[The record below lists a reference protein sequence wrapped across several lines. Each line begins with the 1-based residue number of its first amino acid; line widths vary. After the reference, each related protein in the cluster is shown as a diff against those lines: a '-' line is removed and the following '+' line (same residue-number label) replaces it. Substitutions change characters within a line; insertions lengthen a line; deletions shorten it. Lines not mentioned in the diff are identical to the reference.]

1 MWLMMNIKQESW
13 YWELNEVGGLRQLR
27 MEELYID
34 GTLMSL
40 SLLLVVG
47 YHVHLWQCLKKK
59 PEETTTGIQREG
71 RRAWLERALQ
81 VEGGSMQVVQSLR
94 NNLMIIILRASISI
108 TVSSSVAALTNNAYR
123 SKLGFGTQSNSVSG
137 LFALKFAAAFVVS
150 VSSFLC
156 SSFGVGFLVDTCM
169 LVTTATATTHIQ
181 RLVDTGFALAFVG
194 NRLMWLSF
202 VLLLWSLGPI
212 PVALSSFA
220 LIWRFSTMDFV
231 HKPCTYYN

>member
-1 MWLMMNIKQESW
+1 MGGYLSG
-13 YWELNEVGGLRQLR
+13 EVTGNTSRLTLQ

-40 SLLLVVG
+40 SVLLVVG
-47 YHVHLWQCLKKK
+47 YHLHLWQCLKKK
-59 PEETTTGIQREG
+59 PEKTTRGIQREG
-71 RRAWLERALQ
+71 RRAWVERALQ

-108 TVSSSVAALTNNAYR
+108 TLSSSVAALTNNAYK
-123 SKLGFGTQSNSVSG
+123 SKVGFLGSTDQSIISW
-137 LFALKFAAAFVVS
+137 LFAVKYAAAFVVS

-169 LVTTATATTHIQ
+169 LLTTPTPTTHIH
-181 RLVDTGFALAFVG
+181 RLLDTGFAFAFVG
-194 NRLMWLSF
+194 DRLMWFSL
-202 VLLLWSLGPI
+202 VILLWSLGPI

-220 LIWRFSTMDFV
+220 LVWGFSLEDFV
-231 HKPCTYYN
+231 TKSTTYTYSYSY